1 MIMKESRNSADRTSQ
16 NSTIQGLGKGGG
28 SSGKKTIMLGKEKQG
43 GPGKTD
49 HHVICVKRVDWVF
62 YQAPVVSVILFS
74 LNTLAKG
81 LASEVYEDPHISKHS
96 Q

>member
-1 MIMKESRNSADRTSQ
+1 MLIGHLK

-28 SSGKKTIMLGKEKQG
+28 SSGKKMIILEKEKQG
-43 GPGKTD
+43 GKID

-62 YQAPVVSVILFS
+62 YQAPVVPMILFS

-81 LASEVYEDPHISKHS
+81 PASEVYEDPHISKYS

>member
-1 MIMKESRNSADRTSQ
+1 MLIGHLK

-28 SSGKKTIMLGKEKQG
+28 SSGKKMIILEKEKQG
-43 GPGKTD
+43 GPGKID

-62 YQAPVVSVILFS
+62 YQAPVVPMILFS

-81 LASEVYEDPHISKHS
+81 PASEVYEDPHISKYS